1 MKQRFSS
8 LDVKVI
14 AAELNSSLTGLR
26 VSNIYDLSSRIF
38 LFKCARPGSKEQLL
52 VDSGFRA
59 HLTSFSRTAASAP
72 SQFVTRLRKYLKS
85 QRITGVRQIGTDRV
99 IEIVFRDGFYR
110 LFLEFFAAG
119 NIILADAEL
128 NVLALLRQ
136 VNEGDPAVDV
146 KLGSK
151 YMLEPKQ
158 NYNGVPPVTTERIT
172 TTLKTQAEKFKSA
185 QESGGKKAKRN
196 KGGDDLRK
204 ALSIGFPEFPP
215 HLLEHVF
222 TNAGLDVGTKLEDVL
237 GSEELLAKV
246 EKAMNEAGDISH
258 SLDSSSQEGSPRKS
272 YIIAKVK
279 ENKDDAQPHDDSA
292 ETSDQQ
298 SGKDNRSNLLYD
310 DFHPFLP
317 SQFANKP
324 NTKILE
330 IEGFNKTV
338 DEFYSSLESQK
349 LESRLTEREEAAK
362 KKLESAK
369 NEHDKR
375 LEGLQKVQELHI
387 RKAQAIEAN
396 THRVEEACGAVNG
409 LVGQGMDWMDIGK
422 LIENEQKRGNVVA
435 QVIKLP
441 LKLYENTVTLLLDEP
456 GAVDEDSDDEADLT
470 EEEEDSE
477 DESVKAKKPVEQEK
491 RLSID
496 IDLAL
501 SPYANAR
508 QYYEQKKSAAQK
520 ETKTIAASERALKS
534 MEKKTQTDLK
544 KALKSETQTLRATR
558 KAFWFEKFLYFISSD
573 GYLVLGGK
581 DAQQNEILYRRYL
594 KKGDIFVHADLHGA
608 SCVIIKNN
616 PQTPDAP
623 IPPSTLSQ
631 AGQLSVCSS
640 SAWDSKAVMAAWW
653 VNSDQVSKT
662 APTGEYLTT
671 GGFMVRGQKNFLP
684 PSQLLLGFGIY
695 WLISEGSR
703 ANHGKN
709 RIQRTDSMM
718 TGEAEMLAEDARGLS
733 LDDNQDDEQETDD
746 VVPDV
751 EDAGDK
757 AEEEVEEDNEAVDGD
772 HDDDGSDTE
781 DDHDEEDEDRKQQ
794 SNPLQM
800 NGDNS
805 QHDQP
810 EREVEIEDA
819 DPKPPQAEEQAEA
832 EDTNPDTAGE
842 TADETDDQAGSTTA
856 ATGTGTGN
864 VSETESSLSGPQVGT
879 MKPLHPPT
887 TSKPTQKQK
896 PTPTKRGAN
905 TKAAKRRAAKYALQ
919 DEEDKALAMQLLG
932 TTKDQQRKAAEEEAK
947 LVRERKNEADRER
960 RRAQHNK
967 AAEAEKARQEKL
979 ARSQANN
986 NETGEGGAV
995 EEEDDEQSAEQAA
1008 IERAEHSNI
1017 DLLVSEPVPGD
1028 ELIAAIPVCAPW
1040 SALSKNKYKVKLQPG
1055 SLKKGKALKEIVGI
1069 WAGLGSKGAKVVD
1082 EKNADKERVWAREV
1096 ELVKGWRV
1104 EEIVGVVPVRG
1115 VRIVMGGGAGANN
1128 ALSKGKGGSRGGK
1141 GKKR

>member
-1 MKQRFSS
+1 MKQRYSS

-14 AAELNSSLTGLR
+14 AAELNSSLTSLR

-38 LFKCARPGSKEQLL
+38 LFKCAKPGSKQQLL

-59 HLTSFSRTAASAP
+59 HLTSFSRTAASTP
-72 SQFVTRLRKYLKS
+72 SQFVSRLRRYLKS

-99 IEIVFRDGFYR
+99 LEIVFRDGFYR

-119 NIILADAEL
+119 NIILTDADL

-136 VNEGDPAVDV
+136 VNEGDPTVDV

-151 YMLEPKQ
+151 YVLESKQ
-158 NYNGVPPVTTERIT
+158 NYSGVPPVTTDRIT
-172 TTLKTQAEKFKSA
+172 STLKTQAEKFQTA
-185 QESGGKKAKRN
+185 QETGGKKAKRH

-222 TNAGLDVGTKLEDVL
+222 TIAGLHVSTKLEDVL
-237 GSEELLAKV
+237 ASEELLAKV
-246 EKAMNEAGDISH
+246 ETALSEAGDICR
-258 SLDSSSQEGSPRKS
+258 SLDATCQDGNPKKG

-279 ENKDDAQPHDDSA
+279 ESKNDAPTQDNTT
-292 ETSDQQ
+292 ETIDQQ
-298 SGKDNRSNLLYD
+298 RPEDDRSTLLYE

-317 SQFANKP
+317 AQFTHKP
-324 NTKILE
+324 NTRILDF
-330 IEGFNKTV
+330 EGFNRTV

-362 KKLESAK
+362 KKLESATK
-369 NEHDKR
+369 EHEKR
-375 LEGLQKVQELHI
+375 LEGLQRVQELHI

-456 GAVDEDSDDEADLT
+456 GVTEDESDEDADLT
-470 EEEEDSE
+470 EEEEDSD
-477 DESVKAKKPVEQEK
+477 DESATAKKPAEQEK

-501 SPYANAR
+501 SPWANAR
-508 QYYEQKKSAAQK
+508 QYYDQKKTAAQK
-520 ETKTIAASERALKS
+520 ETKTVAASEKALKS
-534 MEKKTQTDLK
+534 MEKKTQADLK
-544 KALKSETQTLRATR
+544 KTLKSETQTLRATR
-558 KAFWFEKFLYFISSD
+558 KAFWFEKFLYFVSSD

-581 DAQQNEILYRRYL
+581 DAQQNEILYKRYL

-631 AGQLSVCSS
+631 AGALSVCSS
-640 SAWDSKAVMAAWW
+640 AAWDSKAVMAAWW

-671 GGFMVRGQKNFLP
+671 GGFVIRGHKNFLP

-695 WLISEGSR
+695 WLISEDSR
-703 ANHGKN
+703 TNHGKN
-709 RIQRTDSMM
+709 RLQRTESMM
-718 TGEAEMLAEDARGLS
+718 TGEAEMLADDARGLS
-733 LDDNQDDEQETDD
+733 LNGDEDQDQAENNEED

-757 AEEEVEEDNEAVDGD
+757 AEDEIEEDNEAVDG
-772 HDDDGSDTE
+772 HDDDDSGSDRE
-781 DDHDEEDEDRKQQ
+781 VDEDEDNKQR
-794 SNPLQM
+794 SNPLQLDTRSSPD
-800 NGDNS
+800 G
-805 QHDQP
+805 QPDQQI
-810 EREVEIEDA
+810 EVEDPDDQERQDLEHNQA
-819 DPKPPQAEEQAEA
+819 D
-832 EDTNPDTAGE
+832 DTNPDTAS
-842 TADETDDQAGSTTA
+842 ETDEQDDSTA
-856 ATGTGTGN
+856 PATGTA
-864 VSETESSLSGPQVGT
+864 SETESGPQVGQ
-879 MKPLHPPT
+879 MKPLHSA
-887 TSKPTQKQK
+887 SKSKQK
-896 PTPTKRGAN
+896 PAQPKRGAN

-932 TTKDQQRKAAEEEAK
+932 TTKAEQRKAAEEEAK
-947 LVRERKNEADRER
+947 AAREKKNEADRER

-979 ARSQANN
+979 ARQAEKAND
-986 NETGEGGAV
+986 GDAIFD
-995 EEEDDEQSAEQAA
+995 EEEDESGEQAA
-1008 IERAEHSNI
+1008 LERAEHMNI
-1017 DLLVSEPVPGD
+1017 DLLVPEPAPGD
-1028 ELIAAIPVCAPW
+1028 ELMAAIPVVAPW
-1040 SALSKNKYKVKLQPG
+1040 SALSRSKYKVKLQPG
-1055 SLKKGKALKEIVGI
+1055 NLKKGKALKEIVGI
-1069 WAGLGSKGAKVVD
+1069 WSGLGAKGSKVVD
-1082 EKNADKERVWAREV
+1082 EKNQDKERVWAREV
-1096 ELVKGWRV
+1096 ELVKTWRV
-1104 EEIVGVVPVRG
+1104 EEIVGVVPVKG
-1115 VRIVMGGGAGANN
+1115 VRIMMGGGAGANS
-1128 ALSKGKGGSRGGK
+1128 AAMKGKGGAKGK
-1141 GKKR
+1141 GGKKR

>member
-1 MKQRFSS
+1 M
-8 LDVKVI
+8 
-14 AAELNSSLTGLR
+14 
-26 VSNIYDLSSRIF
+26 
-38 LFKCARPGSKEQLL
+38 
-52 VDSGFRA
+52 
-59 HLTSFSRTAASAP
+59 
-72 SQFVTRLRKYLKS
+72 TRLRKYLKS

-99 IEIVFRDGFYR
+99 LEIVFRDGFYR

-119 NIILADAEL
+119 NIILTDADL

-136 VNEGDPAVDV
+136 VNEGDPSVDV

-151 YMLEPKQ
+151 YVLESKQ
-158 NYNGVPPVTTERIT
+158 NYNGVPPVTTDRIT
-172 TTLKTQAEKFKSA
+172 STLKTQVDKFKNA
-185 QESGGKKAKRN
+185 QETGGKKAKRN

-204 ALSIGFPEFPP
+204 ALSVGFPEFPP

-222 TNAGLDVGTKLEDVL
+222 TNAGLDVATKLDDVL

-246 EKAMNEAGDISH
+246 EKAMNEAGDISR
-258 SLDSSSQEGSPRKS
+258 SFDAVDQDGNPRKG
-272 YIIAKVK
+272 YIIAKIK
-279 ENKDDAQPHDDSA
+279 ESKNDAQTQDETI

-298 SGKDNRSNLLYD
+298 GTKDVRSNLLYD

-317 SQFANKP
+317 AQFASKP
-324 NTKILE
+324 NTKVLE
-330 IEGFNKTV
+330 FEGFNKTV
-338 DEFYSSLESQK
+338 DEFYSSLESQR

-362 KKLESAK
+362 KKLDSAK
-369 NEHDKR
+369 SEHEKR

-396 THRVEEACGAVNG
+396 THRVDEACAAVNG

-456 GAVDEDSDDEADLT
+456 GVGDDESDDEADLT

-477 DESVKAKKPVEQEK
+477 DESAAAKKPAEQEK

-501 SPYANAR
+501 SPWANAR
-508 QYYEQKKSAAQK
+508 QYYDQKKTAAQK
-520 ETKTIAASERALKS
+520 ETKTMAASEKALKS
-534 MEKKTQTDLK
+534 MEKKTQADLK
-544 KALKSETQTLRATR
+544 KTLKSETQTLRATR

-608 SCVIIKNN
+608 SCVVIKNN

-631 AGQLSVCSS
+631 AGALSVCSS
-640 SAWDSKAVMAAWW
+640 AAWDSKAVMAAWW

-671 GGFMVRGQKNFLP
+671 GGFVIRGHKNFLP

-695 WLISEGSR
+695 WLISEDSR

-709 RIQRTDSMM
+709 RLQRTESMM
-718 TGEAEMLAEDARGLS
+718 TNEAEMLAEDARGLNIDEDR
-733 LDDNQDDEQETDD
+733 DDAEDNED

-751 EDAGDK
+751 EDVGDK
-757 AEEEVEEDNEAVDGD
+757 AEDEVEEDHEAVDD
-772 HDDDGSDTE
+772 HHEDDDSSSDRE
-781 DDHDEEDEDRKQQ
+781 GEEDEDEDNKQR

-800 NGDNS
+800 STRSSPDG
-805 QHDQP
+805 QP
-810 EREVEIEDA
+810 EQQVELEDTN
-819 DPKPPQAEEQAEA
+819 DQEQQDLEHSQANDAN
-832 EDTNPDTAGE
+832 DTNPDTAS
-842 TADETDDQAGSTTA
+842 ETDEHDDTTA
-856 ATGTGTGN
+856 PPTGN
-864 VSETESSLSGPQVGT
+864 ASETESGPQVGQ
-879 MKPLHPPT
+879 MKPLHS
-887 TSKPTQKQK
+887 TSKPKQK
-896 PTPTKRGAN
+896 PPQPKRGAN

-932 TTKDQQRKAAEEEAK
+932 TTKAEQRKVAEEEAK
-947 LVRERKNEADRER
+947 VAREKKNEADRER
-960 RRAQHNK
+960 KRAQHNK

-979 ARSQANN
+979 AKQAEKVND
-986 NETGEGGAV
+986 GDAV
-995 EEEDDEQSAEQAA
+995 LDDEEDESGEQAA
-1008 IERAEHSNI
+1008 LERAEHMNV
-1017 DLLVSEPVPGD
+1017 DLLVPEPAPGD
-1028 ELIAAIPVCAPW
+1028 ELMAAIPVVAPW
-1040 SALSKNKYKVKLQPG
+1040 SALSRNKYKVKLQPG
-1055 SLKKGKALKEIVGI
+1055 NVKKGKALKEIVGV
-1069 WAGLGSKGAKVVD
+1069 WGGLAAKGPKVVD
-1082 EKNADKERVWAREV
+1082 EKNQDKERVWAREI
-1096 ELVKGWRV
+1096 ELVKTWRV
-1104 EEIVGVVPVRG
+1104 EEIVGVVPVKG
-1115 VRIVMGGGAGANN
+1115 VRIMMGGGAGANS
-1128 ALSKGKGGSRGGK
+1128 AAMKGKGGAKGK
-1141 GKKR
+1141 GGKKR